1 MAELL
6 KLENQILEAELQETI
21 NMTAEIEQKLVEKHE
36 LEVKTHED
44 RLNVLKNANHL
55 LKVTITITRIQISKI
70 NCYDAYLLK

>member
-6 KLENQILEAELQETI
+6 KMENQILEAELQETI
-21 NMTAEIEQKLVEKHE
+21 NMTAEIEQKLAEKHE

-70 NCYDAYLLK
+70 HCYNAYLLK